1 MGQNIDQVDDNEYMA
16 VTEAMAVFGEEIEQ
30 RGSRTW
36 LGISLAE
43 DGCEI
48 AALGGRVSPEALDRL
63 EALLTQLRV
72 SAQDVPDGEPVVLH
86 LSPEA

>member
-36 LGISLAE
+36 LGISWPRTAARSQPWAAE
-43 DGCEI
+43 SAPRHWI
-48 AALGGRVSPEALDRL
+48 ASKPCSPSS
-63 EALLTQLRV
+63 V
-72 SAQDVPDGEPVVLH
+72 
-86 LSPEA
+86 